1 MKVIILTGEP
11 FPNGM
16 AATNRIMCYARAIKE
31 GGIQCEVVIFR
42 RTERDG
48 SKPKNTIG
56 QGLFKGI
63 PFRYISGT
71 PLRGSNILIRRLND
85 YIDQWR
91 TDRFLRR
98 VLMKGDVL
106 FFFMGG
112 YVKLML
118 RYMRTAHV
126 NEAFCVRDLCEFPFG
141 TGAETKTAVRLRKV
155 TIERQFPRL
164 DGIIS
169 ISDALLN
176 LAKTNALPTCKHIKV
191 PIMVEYEHYYI
202 SQKESEAEV
211 PYIFHAGTLSQQKDG
226 ILGMIEA
233 FGKAKQRL
241 QMPIKYVLT
250 GTIDTS
256 PQSKE
261 IRRLINKYQLDDSVQ
276 FVGYLVREQ
285 IKEYLSKASLVIS
298 NRPKSKQD
306 YYGFST
312 KVGEYLASGT
322 PLITTNWGEAV
333 NWLKDGESAYIIEPE
348 DINAL
353 ADAIVQVFSN
363 PIQARQI
370 GKAGQQLCQRS
381 FDYRV
386 WSKPLVDFMKHLGDL
401 KE

>member
-16 AATNRIMCYARAIKE
+16 AATNRIKCYARAIKE
-31 GGIQCEVVIFR
+31 GGIECEVVIFR
-42 RTERDG
+42 RTERYG

-56 QGLFKGI
+56 QGLFEGI
-63 PFRYISGT
+63 PFCYIGGT
-71 PLRGSNILIRRLND
+71 PLRGSNILIRQLND
-85 YIDQWR
+85 RIDQWR
-91 TDRFLRR
+91 TDRYLRHI
-98 VLMKGDVL
+98 LNKGDVL

-112 YVKLML
+112 YVQLML
-118 RYMRTAHV
+118 RYMRTAQSKG
-126 NEAFCVRDLCEFPFG
+126 AFCVRDLCELPFV
-141 TGAETKTAVRLRKV
+141 TGAETKTAIRLRKV
-155 TIERQFPRL
+155 TLEKQFPRL

-176 LAKTNALPTCKHIKV
+176 LAETHTLPTCKHIKV
-191 PIMVEYEHYYI
+191 PIMVEYEHYCI
-202 SQKESEAEV
+202 IKKVSDTKV
-211 PYIFHAGTLSQQKDG
+211 PYIFHAGTLYQQKDG

-233 FGKAKQRL
+233 FGMAKQRL
-241 QMPIKYVLT
+241 QTPIKYILT
-250 GTIDTS
+250 GTVDAS
-256 PQSKE
+256 PHAKE
-261 IRRLINKYQLDDSVQ
+261 IRWLINKYQLEDSIE

-348 DINAL
+348 DTNAL
-353 ADAIVQVFSN
+353 ANTIVQVFRN
-363 PIQARQI
+363 PDEALKI
-370 GKAGQQLCQRS
+370 GRAGQQLCQRS
-381 FDYRV
+381 FDYHV
-386 WSKPLVDFMKHLGDL
+386 WSLPLVYFFKHLG
-401 KE
+401 K